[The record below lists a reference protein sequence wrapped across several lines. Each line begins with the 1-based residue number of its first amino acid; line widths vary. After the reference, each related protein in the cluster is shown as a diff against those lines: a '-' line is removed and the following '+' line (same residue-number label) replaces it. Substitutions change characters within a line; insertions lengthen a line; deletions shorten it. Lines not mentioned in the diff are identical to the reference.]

1 MERLRRAPAYC
12 VIQNNIMLGGTP
24 LMDENQNIIGDVDE
38 ANMIN
43 DGALFDWFP
52 SKDGD
57 HVYAPKLGYTPTTLS
72 DHNFLRYDYNSVMED
87 PRNYNYTFRRE
98 ILDEIA
104 STLEEA
110 EREAVLSLDPYKT
123 GPTYGF
129 DYKALGP
136 VQKYLI

>member
-1 MERLRRAPAYC
+1 
-12 VIQNNIMLGGTP
+12 
-24 LMDENQNIIGDVDE
+24 
-38 ANMIN
+38 
-43 DGALFDWFP
+43 
-52 SKDGD
+52 
-57 HVYAPKLGYTPTTLS
+57 
-72 DHNFLRYDYNSVMED
+72 MED